1 MENMFFSI
9 SKQHPMTS
17 CWLNIYIYI
26 YNKELCNKA
35 RQPSCLGSP

>member
-17 CWLNIYIYI
+17 CWLNIYIY
-26 YNKELCNKA
+26 NKELCNKA